1 MNENLLKKTSSLQ
14 DVTHFATHQIYR
26 KASSFNFYIIHLQ
39 GGTKKSNVI
48 IMSSWLLKKISS
60 HPNHNNRP
68 FGFTN
73 SGQVYNV

>member
-1 MNENLLKKTSSLQ
+1 MNENLLKKISSLQ

-26 KASSFNFYIIHLQ
+26 KGSSFNFNIIHLQ

-48 IMSSWLLKKISS
+48 IMSS